1 MVRERLLSG
10 QPVGL
15 EGFGC
20 AAALLHRTDLSFDA
34 LGEPEA
40 AFTGHTLYHLFH
52 TAIGAYAESDG
63 LLTHPW
69 NP

>member
-1 MVRERLLSG
+1 MLPEGLLSG
-10 QPVGL
+10 QRVGL

-20 AAALLHRTDLSFDA
+20 AAALLHGADLSFNA
-34 LGEPEA
+34 LSEREA
-40 AFTGHTLYHLFH
+40 AITGHTLHHLFH